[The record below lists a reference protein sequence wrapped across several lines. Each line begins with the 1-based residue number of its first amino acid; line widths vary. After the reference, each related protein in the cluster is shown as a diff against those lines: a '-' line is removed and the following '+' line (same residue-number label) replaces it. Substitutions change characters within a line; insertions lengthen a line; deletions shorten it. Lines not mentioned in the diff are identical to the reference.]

1 MLGRMS
7 RRGIFWQLF
16 GLYTL
21 LALAALGLVTLR
33 ARSALYQFARQQAI
47 EDLEARARL
56 FAEQVTDP
64 LQRGDF
70 APVHALARRLGKQTG
85 TRFTVVL
92 PSGRVV
98 AESDEDLQ
106 RMDNHRGRPEI
117 AAAWRDRTPRHA
129 IRPSDTV
136 KEELVYLALPLSS
149 KDSDTGEEEPLAVVR
164 TAQPLATVSAA
175 AAELEWRI
183 AWTALAAVVAIA
195 GLSAWMVGRLSRSL
209 RAMAEAAEQYARGRF
224 DHVLE
229 ASGPHELGVLAR
241 ALQRMAAELK
251 ERFAQLAQKEHQRR
265 VMLAGMSEGVLAL
278 DNEGCILELND
289 AAGQMFGVVPAAV
302 VGRPLH
308 EMVRFPGLLA
318 LVDRVAAT
326 GQMVREEIT
335 IHGPPE
341 RHLVVCGSVLQES
354 PQRTLGTLLVL
365 YDTTRLKQL
374 ETVRRDFVAAASH
387 ELRTPL
393 TSIKGYA
400 ETLLDGALDNRADAE
415 RFVRTILGETNR
427 LMALM
432 ADIFSLAQVENEAE
446 QGQIAT
452 AIGPLRPVVEAA
464 LESCAQQAA
473 GKQIRLELEGPAELC
488 ARINASLLK
497 QAVINLIDNAIK
509 YSAPQSTVRVV
520 IGAEEDRAAIR
531 VIDQGC
537 GIEAR
542 HLPRLFERFYRVDKA
557 RSRALGGTGLGL
569 AIVKH
574 IALAHGGAVDV
585 ASQPGQ
591 GSTFSILL
599 PVASLDTAEEQAVQ

>member
-7 RRGIFWQLF
+7 RRGLFWQLF
-16 GLYTL
+16 AVYAL
-21 LALAALGLVTLR
+21 LALAALGVVTLR
-33 ARSALYQFARQQAI
+33 ARTALRQLAREQTI
-47 EDLEARARL
+47 EDLEAQARL
-56 FAEQVTDP
+56 FADQVAD
-64 LQRGDF
+64 LLRRGEF
-70 APVHALARRLGKQTG
+70 APVHALARRLGEQTG

-98 AESDEDLQ
+98 AESDEDLA

-117 AAAWRDRTPRHA
+117 AAAWRDLAPRHA

-136 KEELVYLALPLSS
+136 KKELVYLALPLSS

-164 TAQPLATVSAA
+164 TAQPLAAVGAA
-175 AAELEWRI
+175 VIDLEWRI

-209 RAMAEAAEQYARGRF
+209 SAMAEAAEQYSRGRF

-229 ASGPHELGVLAR
+229 VTGPRELGVLAR
-241 ALQRMAAELK
+241 ALQRMAAELSR
-251 ERFAQLAQKEHQRR
+251 RFGEILREQHARR

-278 DNEGCILELND
+278 DNAGHILEMNE
-289 AAGQMFGVVPAAV
+289 AAAQMFQVIPAAV
-302 VGRPLH
+302 LGRPLH
-308 EMVRFPGLLA
+308 EVARVPGLLE
-318 LVDRVAAT
+318 LVDRIT
-326 GQMVREEIT
+326 STRQTLREEI
-335 IHGPPE
+335 IIRDEPD
-341 RHLVVCGSVLQES
+341 RHFVVRGSVLWES
-354 PQRTLGTLLVL
+354 QRRALGTLLVL
-365 YDTTRLKQL
+365 YDATRLKQL

-400 ETLLDGALDNRADAE
+400 ETLLDGALDDREDAE
-415 RFVRTILGETNR
+415 RFVRTILDETNR

-446 QGQIAT
+446 KGPIET
-452 AIGPLRPVVEAA
+452 MVSPLRPVVEAA
-464 LESCAQQAA
+464 IETCTRLAEERQV
-473 GKQIRLELEGPAELC
+473 RLELEGPAELR

-497 QAVINLIDNAIK
+497 QAVLNLIDNAVK
-509 YSAPQSTVRVV
+509 YSPPQSTVRVV
-520 IGAEEDRAAIR
+520 IGEQEGRPVIR

-537 GIEAR
+537 GIEPR

-557 RSRALGGTGLGL
+557 RSRELGGTGLGL

-574 IALAHGGAVDV
+574 IVLVHGGSVDV
-585 ASQPGQ
+585 ASRPGQ
-591 GSTFSILL
+591 GSTFWILL
-599 PVASLDTAEEQAVQ
+599 PPVSLDSSDEQARQ

>member
-33 ARSALYQFARQQAI
+33 ARSALHQFARQQAI

-70 APVHALARRLGKQTG
+70 VRVHALARRLGKQTG

-92 PSGRVV
+92 PLGQVV
-98 AESDEDLQ
+98 ADSWEDPA

-117 AAAWRDRTPRHA
+117 AAAWRDRAPRHA
-129 IRPSDTV
+129 IRFSDTV
-136 KEELVYLALPLSS
+136 KEDLVYLALPLASPGS
-149 KDSDTGEEEPLAVVR
+149 QPGAEEPLAVVR
-164 TAQPLATVSAA
+164 TARPLAAVRAA
-175 AAELEWRI
+175 GAELQSRI
-183 AWTALAAVVAIA
+183 VGTALAAVVAIA
-195 GLSAWMVGRLSRSL
+195 GLSAWMAGRLSRVL
-209 RAMAEAAEQYARGRF
+209 RAMAEAAEQYAQGRF
-224 DHVLE
+224 DHLLE
-229 ASGPHELGVLAR
+229 AGGPRELGVLAR
-241 ALQRMAAELK
+241 ALQRMAAQLK

-354 PQRTLGTLLVL
+354 PQRALGTLLML

-415 RFVRTILGETNR
+415 RFVRTILDETNR

-432 ADIFSLAQVENEAE
+432 ADIFSLAQAENEAE
-446 QGQIAT
+446 RGQIAT

-473 GKQIRLELEGPAELC
+473 GKQIRLELEGPAELS

-509 YSAPQSTVRVV
+509 YSPPQSTVRVV

-557 RSRALGGTGLGL
+557 RSRELGGTGLGL

-599 PVASLDTAEEQAVQ
+599 PVASLDTADEQAVQ